1 MAKDLRDLLEEGFLL
16 KKHFG
21 WKLAICQHPMYLLI
35 DEDRGVP
42 TVGERIP
49 PWGAPNAAEYVERIN
64 RNMDALE
71 KFPDLRL
78 NYQFSGVEM
87 ESIARDFPD
96 VVERMKKLY
105 EKGLLD
111 FIGGSFSQPHF
122 QILGAESNWRQFEY
136 GLNVFQKIFGKK
148 IKVYARQETGLH
160 QQIPQILKK
169 FGYEFMVAPPF
180 PWAMKIIGNNVELT
194 ASSRGI
200 DAISGCEILYAKALD
215 GTKMPYYI
223 GIFIDSERLKEEFQ
237 KDMYSGPQIWMYF
250 PDLVEIDQK
259 IYDKLKRVFEFVLL
273 EQALKERFQEQT
285 PQGEVRIFTYWSYIE
300 GVWAEELLRK
310 NKMAEEMAILAECIC
325 CMGKIAG
332 LSISKNDEIRKIWHT
347 ILKYQHHDVY
357 WIEVTD
363 LRRKAI
369 NLLEDCIRR
378 SHQIMADVA
387 KELVEKNQ
395 ESLAVFNG
403 LPNERKCLIDIQS
416 SEFPAPDLKF
426 QKFRDKFFGF
436 VQLPAGGFKS
446 FGALK
451 SSYSTS
457 EEKPL
462 PKKITTNN
470 YSIEF
475 SEEGLIEQIIVP
487 SYGELLKPDKYLGG
501 EMKALISN
509 RWVDNR
515 SAVCRFYSGDVA
527 YVLER
532 YSHLGKIPVSERY
545 FFFRNENLIKAEVEF
560 NFNGDEVG
568 FFPIDETKINV
579 YYPTIGSKIYHDI
592 PFGYVQAKE
601 KRPLFAINWL
611 YCGGLVYVNRGNVKH
626 WVRDGVI
633 ANVIAWGGFSFT
645 NRIHFSWAEKTQY
658 DIRLYGK
665 HKIEYFLIPWGEFNG
680 NKIVREVNNITFPV
694 FVTKGEGEKS
704 FYRVNDED
712 LAITSV
718 YEKNGE
724 VWVRGYKLPS
734 ERKTKYRDWE
744 IFNKPLH
751 KI

>member
-1 MAKDLRDLLEEGFLL
+1 
-16 KKHFG
+16 
-21 WKLAICQHPMYLLI
+21 
-35 DEDRGVP
+35 
-42 TVGERIP
+42 
-49 PWGAPNAAEYVERIN
+49 
-64 RNMDALE
+64 
-71 KFPDLRL
+71 
-78 NYQFSGVEM
+78 
-87 ESIARDFPD
+87 
-96 VVERMKKLY
+96 
-105 EKGLLD
+105 
-111 FIGGSFSQPHF
+111 
-122 QILGAESNWRQFEY
+122 
-136 GLNVFQKIFGKK
+136 
-148 IKVYARQETGLH
+148 
-160 QQIPQILKK
+160 
-169 FGYEFMVAPPF
+169 
-180 PWAMKIIGNNVELT
+180 
-194 ASSRGI
+194 
-200 DAISGCEILYAKALD
+200 
-215 GTKMPYYI
+215 MPYYI
-223 GIFIDSERLKEEFQ
+223 GMFKGSEHLKKEIQ
-237 KDMYSGPQIWMYF
+237 KDLYSGPQIWIYF
-250 PDLVEIDQK
+250 PDLVEINQK
-259 IYDKLKRVFEFVLL
+259 TYDELKGLFEFVLL
-273 EQALKERFQEQT
+273 ERALKERFT
-285 PQGEVRIFTYWSYIE
+285 RCPPHGKAKVYTYWSYIE

-310 NKMAEEMAILAECIC
+310 NKRAEEAAILAESIY

-332 LSISKNDEIRKIWHT
+332 LPISRNDEIRKIWHT

-369 NLLEDCIRR
+369 NLLDDCIHR
-378 SHQIMADVA
+378 SYQIMADVA
-387 KELVEKNQ
+387 KELVEEDQ
-395 ESLAVFNG
+395 GSLAIFNG

-416 SEFPAPDLKF
+416 GEIPESDLKF
-426 QKFRDKFFGF
+426 QKFGDRSFGF
-436 VQLPAGGFKS
+436 VKLPAGGFKS
-446 FGALK
+446 FKISKGLC
-451 SSYSTS
+451 STS

-475 SEEGLIEQIIVP
+475 SEEGLIEQIIIP
-487 SYGELLKPDKYLGG
+487 GYGELLKPDKYLGG

-658 DIRLYGK
+658 DIRLYDK